1 MSDKPNIDFLVAKEL
16 TLPIEAVGNA
26 RREWN
31 HNQIM
36 REVFKQKFGAQI
48 RERQQALE
56 SIQPEMLKAK
66 QAEITAL
73 KLAISIVTTID
84 T

>member
-1 MSDKPNIDFLVAKEL
+1 MSDKPNIDFLVGREL
-16 TLPIEAVGNA
+16 NLPADVVSNS
-26 RREWN
+26 RRDWN

-66 QAEITAL
+66 QSEIAAL